1 MIISVDVKLPV
12 AFRSNQSVHRQGKVS
27 PPKEKTRDDPLFQPQ
42 SQDHWVSRFEFN
54 DELTFPSNLESE
66 EEIAANGR
74 KMENSKR
81 LFRTARRAEPSR
93 LQQTIGL
100 HCRGLNVRLRDVY
113 YPIHNASIANL
124 SVIAAAEASVP
135 QVRCWLIP
143 APPLPCQACDEGNVT
158 AAASPDGF

>member
-1 MIISVDVKLPV
+1 MGVKLPV
-12 AFRSNQSVHRQGKVS
+12 AFRSNQSVHRRRKPETIPSFS
-27 PPKEKTRDDPLFQPQ
+27 PSLRTT
-42 SQDHWVSRFEFN
+42 VSRFEFN

-158 AAASPDGF
+158 AATSPDGF